1 MSDFESK
8 SASIPSSHESKEK
21 IVDMASFRRRKF
33 VENDLA
39 RGRKPLFVS
48 HLEGKVTG
56 SPHFNNPV
64 GDASDDLGDRIQRIR
79 ASLQKINRLMAE
91 LKRMSSVDETAK
103 A

>member
-1 MSDFESK
+1 MSEIEK
-8 SASIPSSHESKEK
+8 SSPSIAASEEK
-21 IVDMASFRRRKF
+21 IVDMAAFRRRKF

-48 HLEGKVTG
+48 HHDSKVTG
-56 SPHFNNPV
+56 SPHFNQPV
-64 GDASDDLGDRIQRIR
+64 GDGSDDLGDRIQRIR

-91 LKRMSSVDETAK
+91 LKRMSAVDESVK